1 LMVCMM
7 YSGPKL
13 WNELPFSIRQASS
26 HNAFKTKI
34 KSLIL
39 NDDVL
44 IDIFR
49 HTL

>member
-1 LMVCMM
+1 MVCMM

-34 KSLIL
+34 KSLINNNNKFFIYRGL
-39 NDDVL
+39 
-44 IDIFR
+44 
-49 HTL
+49 HSQ